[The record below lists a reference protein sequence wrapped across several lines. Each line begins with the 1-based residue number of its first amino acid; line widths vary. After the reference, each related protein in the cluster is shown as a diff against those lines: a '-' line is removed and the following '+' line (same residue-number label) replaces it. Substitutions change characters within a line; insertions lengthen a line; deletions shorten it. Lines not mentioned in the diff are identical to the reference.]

1 MIAHYPTSIG
11 ERIKMIRIQLGCNME
26 EFGNKLDP
34 PVAKGT
40 ISKWE
45 SGKYIPNTDRLHQI
59 AKLVDIRPAY
69 LMSGNPFDN
78 LSPQEQEEWLE
89 AEYARQTKN
98 ECILQYKEE
107 KYVQLEDFINPI
119 FPRFIYINGHK
130 LEKDE
135 IEILLKL
142 FEGKEKNYPSDE
154 EIENEYNALRDDYLN
169 YLAKKEKNPQMIYFG
184 ESTHY
189 KYHK

>member
-1 MIAHYPTSIG
+1 MITYFPENLG

-26 EFGNKLDP
+26 EFGKKLNP

-45 SGKYIPNTDRLHQI
+45 SGKYMPNTDRLHQI
-59 AKLVDIRPAY
+59 AKLVNIRPAY

-78 LSPQEQEEWLE
+78 LSPQEQEEWQE
-89 AEYARQTKN
+89 AHYAQQRKN
-98 ECILQYKEE
+98 ECIRQFKEE
-107 KYVQLEDFINPI
+107 KYVRLEDFINPV

-135 IEILLKL
+135 IEMLLKL
-142 FEGKEKNYPSDE
+142 YEGKEKNYPSDE
-154 EIENEYNALRDDYLN
+154 EIENEYNALRDDYMN
-169 YLAKKEKNPQMIYFG
+169 YSAKKKKNQYMIYYG